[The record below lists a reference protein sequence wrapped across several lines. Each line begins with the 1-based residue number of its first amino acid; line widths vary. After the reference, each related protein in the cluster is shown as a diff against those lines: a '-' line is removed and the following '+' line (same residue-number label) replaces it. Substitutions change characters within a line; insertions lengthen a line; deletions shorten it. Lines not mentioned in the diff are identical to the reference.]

1 MSSIQM
7 AGPWVTEVETEFVL
21 DALSNGWYG
30 KTAYSYVERFER
42 EFADYHGRRFGLM
55 TPNCTTALHLLL
67 AGMGIGPEDD
77 VIAPECTW
85 IGSTAGISY
94 VGANTIFADIDKDN
108 WCLTPQTIQSAITE
122 RTKAVIVVDLYGNMP
137 EWDKITDLCQ
147 SKGITVIEDAA
158 EAVGSVYRDRRAGN
172 FGVASVFSF
181 HRTKT
186 ITCGEGGILLLDDE
200 HLFERC
206 KFLRD
211 HGRQPGTYYNTEV
224 TFKYMPF
231 NLQAALAYGQFTR
244 IDELV
249 DKKRWILNGYKS
261 RLSDIRDLSLNPEP
275 KHMCNGAWATALVF
289 GKSHGITRDMALHEL
304 PKLDLPVRPFF
315 IH

>member
-158 EAVGSVYRDRRAGN
+158 EAVDRCTEIGELAILVWRLFSASIERKQSPVEKVAFCCSMTNTFLKGVSFYEIMGGNRAHITTPRLLSNMCLSKPSRRRLHMVSSRGLMNWLTRSV
-172 FGVASVFSF
+172 
-181 HRTKT
+181 
-186 ITCGEGGILLLDDE
+186 
-200 HLFERC
+200 
-206 KFLRD
+206 
-211 HGRQPGTYYNTEV
+211 
-224 TFKYMPF
+224 
-231 NLQAALAYGQFTR
+231 
-244 IDELV
+244 
-249 DKKRWILNGYKS
+249 GY
-261 RLSDIRDLSLNPEP
+261 LT
-275 KHMCNGAWATALVF
+275 ATNQ
-289 GKSHGITRDMALHEL
+289 D
-304 PKLDLPVRPFF
+304 
-315 IH
+315 

>member
-200 HLFERC
+200 HLLKGVSFYEIMGGNRAHITTPRLLSNIC
-206 KFLRD
+206 LS
-211 HGRQPGTYYNTEV
+211 
-224 TFKYMPF
+224 TFRRRLHMVSSRGLM
-231 NLQAALAYGQFTR
+231 NWLTR
-244 IDELV
+244 SV
-249 DKKRWILNGYKS
+249 GY
-261 RLSDIRDLSLNPEP
+261 LT
-275 KHMCNGAWATALVF
+275 ATNQ
-289 GKSHGITRDMALHEL
+289 D
-304 PKLDLPVRPFF
+304 
-315 IH
+315 